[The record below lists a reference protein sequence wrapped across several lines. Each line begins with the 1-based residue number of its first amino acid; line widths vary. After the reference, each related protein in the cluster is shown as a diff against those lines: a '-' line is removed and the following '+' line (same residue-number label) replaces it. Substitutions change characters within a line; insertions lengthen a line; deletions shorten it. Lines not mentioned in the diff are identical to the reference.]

1 MTVFFCAALFC
12 TGAFCQSGDF
22 AEGERLFRQNDPRGA
37 TVYLEKAAASL
48 SYPKAFVYLS
58 VAYYQLG
65 MYAESID
72 ACERG
77 MSVPGTDK
85 KVLAFNAG
93 NSAFAAGDFGEA
105 DRWYSLSCAAD
116 PLYAVPVLNRANA
129 RLSLGR
135 YDECAA
141 DYRRYLEL
149 CPDDPQKDKIEA
161 LLLLLDEEK
170 ARAEREKEARL
181 AEEARIKEEEARIA
195 EQKAAEEEAVR
206 LEAEKQAALKAA
218 EEEAARAEAERIAA
232 EEAARR
238 RKLLEDVAAS
248 LQNTETE
255 NMSAGAEGTVEYDY
269 ETELE

>member
-93 NSAFAAGDFGEA
+93 NSAFAAGDFCRKIPCT
-105 DRWYSLSCAAD
+105 DRK
-116 PLYAVPVLNRANA
+116 NRRN
-129 RLSLGR
+129 RN
-135 YDECAA
+135 Y
-141 DYRRYLEL
+141 
-149 CPDDPQKDKIEA
+149 QKSVTRKN
-161 LLLLLDEEK
+161 
-170 ARAEREKEARL
+170 
-181 AEEARIKEEEARIA
+181 
-195 EQKAAEEEAVR
+195 
-206 LEAEKQAALKAA
+206 KQH
-218 EEEAARAEAERIAA
+218 
-232 EEAARR
+232 
-238 RKLLEDVAAS
+238 
-248 LQNTETE
+248 
-255 NMSAGAEGTVEYDY
+255 
-269 ETELE
+269 